1 MDHEVVKMEKIVE
14 TEKRKLKNPMEYRKK
29 KNKGK
34 GKPRNLHAIS
44 ETMKDIQTHNKE
56 EEK

>member
-1 MDHEVVKMEKIVE
+1 MEKIVE